1 MEILRLFCPIPS
13 PVVLEEFVGE
23 VGKIIIGLLDW

>member
-1 MEILRLFCPIPS
+1 MEILRLFLCIPS
-13 PVVLEEFVGE
+13 PAVLEDCMGN